1 MNTIWDQMATF
12 EAQKAGNDNLAG
24 AAVRGGFPPRGGG
37 LITS

>member
-1 MNTIWDQMATF
+1 MTTF
-12 EAQKAGNDNLAG
+12 EARKGGNDKLAG